1 MKNFKTFVASLNES
15 SSSHDYHHTS
25 VDKIDQKKHS
35 SSEHPMWLSHSAH
48 QAAGWHQ
55 NAKDEHDSAHTY
67 TAKVNGKIAHHDN
80 HEVKELLHKHKVD
93 QDDYH
98 ADLASNPES
107 KEVHEHPATKL
118 LKKHGYAG
126 YSHPD
131 YDPHD
136 NQKDHDSTV
145 VFHRKDV
152 SLTHKKSN

>member
-1 MKNFKTFVASLNES
+1 MALSES

-25 VDKIDQKKHS
+25 VDKIDQKQHA

-48 QAAGWHQ
+48 QASGWHA
-55 NAKDEHDSAHTY
+55 NSKDEHDSAHTY
-67 TAKVNGKIAHHDN
+67 TAKVHGKIAN
-80 HEVKELLHKHKVD
+80 HEDHKVKELLHKHKID

-98 ADLASNPES
+98 GHLASNPS
-107 KEVHEHPATKL
+107 SHEVHDHPATKL
-118 LKKHGYAG
+118 LKKHGYSG

-136 NQKDHDSTV
+136 FQKDHDSTV